1 MLRRS
6 RGGGSTILVG
16 HRQSRSQ
23 GRVALLDPYGTDQ
36 TAPRQL
42 FLISSKAVRTFP
54 WARAACIS
62 ANKDTLF
69 RIHGTNQPEHI
80 GMAVSSGCIR
90 MINRRDRSL
99 QAVQNG
105 FDRRGHPAA
114 RPHPHRTECRPFG
127 RTVTAPEFHRRADP
141 HSWLRCDGSGLS
153 RNRRAGHQ

>member
-42 FLISSKAVRTFP
+42 FLILSKAVRTFP

-69 RIHGTNQPEHI
+69 RIHGTNQPSTI
-80 GMAVSSGCIR
+80 GTLVSSGCIR
-90 MINRRDRSL
+90 LTNEDVMDLYRR
-99 QAVQNG
+99 VQVG
-105 FDRRGHPAA
+105 TRVVVLPGQPRASTSFAPLPAMPPRNASVQPTPPPFAMA
-114 RPHPHRTECRPFG
+114 R
-127 RTVTAPEFHRRADP
+127 
-141 HSWLRCDGSGLS
+141 
-153 RNRRAGHQ
+153 